1 MSAANFIQ
9 DFHEPVSR
17 SNRPKQGSS
26 PVTTEGDKMKIAL
39 PVMPLEWMAHGT
51 KPAPLKPKGA
61 APPLYT
67 ILELKKWY
75 ASPMRSRQEEKKR
88 LCATRLRAR
97 QLDPFLGPAVAA
109 GATTVAAGLNTVA
122 GGVARA
128 VPYIGTGL
136 LATADAVGIVAV
148 VREGYAAATGKCH
161 P

>member
-1 MSAANFIQ
+1 LAVALDTAKIPLDAAKKVAEN
-9 DFHEPVSR
+9 V
-17 SNRPKQGSS
+17 NKY
-26 PVTTEGDKMKIAL
+26 A
-39 PVMPLEWMAHGT
+39 
-51 KPAPLKPKGA
+51 APLANGLSSGSA
-61 APPLYT
+61 YIAVNLNN
-67 ILELKKWY
+67 
-75 ASPMRSRQEEKKR
+75 M
-88 LCATRLRAR
+88 LRAR